1 MPVKILGIIKE
12 VRTFTSTSA
21 DKTGTVKIEF
31 NLSGHEKMI
40 GELTILHQLEKQ
52 GVVAVIMTEEKFD
65 RFSKKEKK

>member
-12 VRTFTSTSA
+12 VRTFTSASA

-31 NLSGHEKMI
+31 NLSGHEKMYR
-40 GELTILHQLEKQ
+40 ELTILHQLEKQ